1 MKQFLFSVFF
11 FSTLVGLSQNRI
23 DYNKVSQNLL
33 QSVIEGEPHQK
44 EIATLANSTLNELV
58 QQLKTDQ
65 QKIAF
70 WVNIYNS
77 FIQISLSENLQLYE
91 NKSKFFSNESIKIA
105 GEFLS
110 FDDIEHGIIRKS
122 KIKLSLGYLKKW
134 FIPKWEQ
141 ELRVK
146 NIDWRIHFA
155 LNCGAKSCPPVAI
168 YTPKNLGKELDFMT
182 SAFLKHQTTYNT
194 ETKTANTTSL
204 FSWFRGDFGGIA
216 GVKKILKD
224 YKITSEKPKNID
236 FNVYDWT
243 VLLGNYSTIT
253 K

>member
-70 WVNIYNS
+70 WLNIYNS

-110 FDDIEHGIIRKS
+110 FDD
-122 KIKLSLGYLKKW
+122 
-134 FIPKWEQ
+134 
-141 ELRVK
+141 
-146 NIDWRIHFA
+146 N
-155 LNCGAKSCPPVAI
+155 
-168 YTPKNLGKELDFMT
+168 
-182 SAFLKHQTTYNT
+182 
-194 ETKTANTTSL
+194 
-204 FSWFRGDFGGIA
+204 
-216 GVKKILKD
+216 
-224 YKITSEKPKNID
+224 
-236 FNVYDWT
+236 
-243 VLLGNYSTIT
+243 
-253 K
+253 